1 MSLPKGWE
9 VKKLGEVCNIVGGG
23 TPDKSNHKFYEGHI
37 PWATVRDM
45 KTELLET
52 TEYSITEDAVN
63 RSSTNIIP
71 KNNVIIATRVGL
83 GKVCYLINDTAIN
96 QDLRGVIPKDKNL
109 LVPFLFYWFKSIAK
123 QIVDAGTGATVH
135 GVKLP
140 FVKALE
146 IPSPP
151 LPEQQCIVEILDEA
165 FSGIDAAIANTERA
179 IANSKELFDSEL
191 NRIFSQ
197 RGEGWATFKLEE
209 LCESISTGPFG
220 SLLHKSDYVNFGTPL
235 INPINIINDTIVP
248 NEEKQVNDET
258 LQRLQQYQLNIND
271 IVVARRG
278 EMGRCAVIGQ
288 EQAGWLCGTGCL
300 FMRPSNKILS
310 EFIAILLRSNYYRKQ
325 LEDVAT
331 GATMLNLSNKSLGD
345 LYVSIPNIKGQSQLL
360 NHLETLKNQTQALE
374 AVYQQKLA
382 ALQELK
388 QSLLHKA
395 FTGELTAHWQGEA

>member
-96 QDLRGVIPKDKNL
+96 QGLRGVIPKDKNL

-146 IPSPP
+146 IPIPP
-151 LPEQQCIVEILDEA
+151 LPEQQRIVAKLD
-165 FSGIDAAIANTERA
+165 
-179 IANSKELFDSEL
+179 
-191 NRIFSQ
+191 
-197 RGEGWATFKLEE
+197 
-209 LCESISTGPFG
+209 
-220 SLLHKSDYVNFGTPL
+220 
-235 INPINIINDTIVP
+235 
-248 NEEKQVNDET
+248 
-258 LQRLQQYQLNIND
+258 QLKD
-271 IVVARRG
+271 
-278 EMGRCAVIGQ
+278 
-288 EQAGWLCGTGCL
+288 
-300 FMRPSNKILS
+300 
-310 EFIAILLRSNYYRKQ
+310 
-325 LEDVAT
+325 
-331 GATMLNLSNKSLGD
+331 
-345 LYVSIPNIKGQSQLL
+345 
-360 NHLETLKNQTQALE
+360 QTQALE

-395 FTGELTAHWQGEA
+395 FTGELTVHWRSEH